1 MQAAPGPPHEA
12 SACRIESSPVERGS
26 NYGKPACQWRGTDG
40 RSEGMIWEST
50 LTMAAIDVVI
60 AAGAATVVF
69 VSFRHRATILRME
82 VGRSVYSIAAGACI
96 IAALYLTDLFLML
109 VLPQFTTHQATT
121 AAMKYLHL
129 NWSWIAVLAGLS
141 FIVAGLVPLLGR
153 LFPRIEV
160 FIRSLEV
167 EIAERKRAETR
178 LHDAHDRLES
188 RVERRTAD
196 LAHANEQLVREIAE
210 RKRVASE
217 IRRLNEDLER
227 LVGDR
232 TAKLRESEEQLR
244 LVTDN
249 VPAVIA
255 YVDANRR
262 YRFVNRRYEEWFGIS
277 SEEVYGRHARG
288 ILGEANC
295 NAVKRDLAIALTG
308 KQVSFEARI
317 QTKDDG
323 PRDIQSTYVP
333 HFSNDGTIMGIVVL
347 ATDITERKRLESE
360 LLRRERLAT
369 LGQLT
374 ATVSHELRNP
384 LGVIQA
390 SAYTLRD
397 GLNPEAPRAA
407 RALERVERSV
417 VRCNRIIGELLD
429 FTRVTGLEPESA
441 VLDDWLASVL
451 DEQAFPAG
459 LVLHREFGLPNL
471 KLNFDRDRLR
481 RAVINVFDNACQAM
495 LDEENSKPVAGGN
508 VLTVRT
514 QTRAGRV
521 EVVFEDQGTGISAEV
536 CERIFEPLYSTKSFG
551 VGLGL
556 PVVKQIMEQHG
567 GGIEVET
574 ATGRGTSIRLW
585 LDPEANFRGAAA

>member
-1 MQAAPGPPHEA
+1 
-12 SACRIESSPVERGS
+12 
-26 NYGKPACQWRGTDG
+26 
-40 RSEGMIWEST
+40 MIWEST

-82 VGRSVYSIAAGACI
+82 VGRSVYSIAAGACL

-255 YVDANRR
+255 YVDVNRR

-585 LDPEANFRGAAA
+585 LDPEANSRGAAA